1 MISTSPLATVEALGA
16 SVADGVVKEK
26 VGKLG
31 LGEKSCHLGVV
42 VRADADVESKT
53 VSEREGEGL
62 RAECEV
68 VRQRN
73 EFEDST
79 GVLEAE
85 RRAVAL
91 GKRFGY

>member
-1 MISTSPLATVEALGA
+1 M
-16 SVADGVVKEK
+16 KEEI
-26 VGKLG
+26 GKLG

-68 VRQRN
+68 VRLRN

-85 RRAVAL
+85 SGEPLRLVSGLGIDVA
-91 GKRFGY
+91 